1 MSLQF
6 ILPYLIG
13 MYWSK
18 DDSGW
23 TTLPHDF
30 TIPPVSSRFLGH
42 LCVAEIKTDSKEFL
56 IRKNN
61 RTYFPM
67 ELQKMDWFSKFPL
80 QKHVH

>member
-1 MSLQF
+1 
-6 ILPYLIG
+6 
-13 MYWSK
+13 MYSSK

-30 TIPPVSSRFLGH
+30 TIPPVSNRFLGH

-61 RTYFPM
+61 K
-67 ELQKMDWFSKFPL
+67 EKNFSP
-80 QKHVH
+80 Q